1 VGCFYMKEQYDPA
14 LLEQLCEQARK
25 EMDPQKLVALVKRI
39 NALLDEKEKSAA
51 DLNRKQSA

>member
-1 VGCFYMKEQYDPA
+1 MKEQYDPA